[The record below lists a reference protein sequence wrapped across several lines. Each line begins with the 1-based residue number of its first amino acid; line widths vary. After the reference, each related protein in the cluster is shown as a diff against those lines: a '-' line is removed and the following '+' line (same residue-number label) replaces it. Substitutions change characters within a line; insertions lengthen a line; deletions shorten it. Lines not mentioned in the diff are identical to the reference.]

1 MKCEKSEIREST
13 LLSAP
18 SKNGGFNIQRK
29 LSIGAANDP
38 LEHEADAMADKVMR
52 MPELNFIQRKCAH
65 CEEEE
70 KAQRKPLISFIQKK
84 EAGNINIASDPVSN
98 QIQSTKG
105 SGNALPSATK
115 SFMESH
121 LSADFSNVNIHAD
134 NKAANLSQQ
143 LHAHAFTV
151 GNDIYFNE
159 GKFSPQSSDGK
170 RLLAHELTHVL
181 QQNSGLQSKLI
192 QRGEKWDDFWDVGP
206 WDSYKAKQLADQ
218 ALSAARKTGLPGL
231 HNGAAD
237 AWRHCYWNCRM
248 TNEIGSDQ
256 AESISTN
263 HENDNEGPE
272 IENKMDLHNNMIG
285 YTFCGEDCDTCCQ
298 GKLDSGQLFVIDE
311 SDPLHPKL
319 GASSK
324 TMRGSSKQ
332 KGGGYKY

>member
-1 MKCEKSEIREST
+1 MKCEKSESNENSR
-13 LLSAP
+13 LSAA
-18 SKNGGFNIQRK
+18 SNNTGLTIQRK
-29 LSIGAANDP
+29 LSIGAVNDP
-38 LEHEADAMADKVMR
+38 AEHEADAVADTVMR
-52 MPELNFIQRKCAH
+52 MPESNLIQRKCSH

-70 KAQRKPLISFIQKK
+70 KAQRKPLVSFIQKK
-84 EAGNINIASDPVSN
+84 EAGTHIASNSVSN

-105 SGNALPSATK
+105 SGKALPSATK
-115 SFMESH
+115 SFMESR
-121 LSADFSNVNIHAD
+121 LGADFSNVNIHTD
-134 NKAANLSQQ
+134 NKAANLSQE

-181 QQNSGLQSKLI
+181 QQNAGLQTKLI

-206 WDSYKAKQLADQ
+206 WDSYKAKQLADE

-231 HNGAAD
+231 HNGAGD

-256 AESISTN
+256 AESVSSN
-263 HENDNEGPE
+263 HEKDNEGPA

-285 YTFCGEDCDTCCQ
+285 YTFCGDDCDTCCQ
-298 GKLDSGQLFVIDE
+298 EKLDSGQLFVIDE
-311 SDPLHPKL
+311 TDPLHPKL
-319 GASSK
+319 VASTK
-324 TMRGSSKQ
+324 TMRGGSKQ